1 MRRVAIVGGSLAAVH
16 AAEVLREEGFEGEIT
31 LVSAEEHLPYDRPP
45 LSKEALSNGVDI
57 EKLYLRSPQWYEDN
71 AVTPRLGVAAKELNV
86 RERTLRLADG
96 ADLPYDGAVLATGS
110 RARRLPAVEGI
121 PGAYVVRNIADA
133 QELREKLEPGK
144 HLLLVGAG
152 FIGLEIAATARQ
164 MGVEVSVIDVGRAP
178 LARALGDDVGTWF
191 RELHTRNGV
200 DVVCT
205 CSVERFV
212 PTAHG
217 VRAELS
223 NGSTLHADIVAAGIG
238 AIPNVDWLEGS
249 GLRIGNGVL
258 TAADLSTGAPGVVAA
273 GDIARWY
280 NPLFDEEMRVE
291 HWTNAVEQGRHA
303 ARTLLGANEVFS
315 SVPYFWSDHYSA
327 KMRFVGRGTAAT
339 DVLVE
344 EATDTR
350 LTAVYGR
357 DGVVRGAVCVN
368 APRQLV
374 KYRSAIRDQVAW
386 RDIAGAA
393 ATAVV

>member
-1 MRRVAIVGGSLAAVH
+1 MRRVAVVGGSLAAVH
-16 AAEVLREEGFEGEIT
+16 AAEALREEGFEGEIT

-45 LSKEALSNGVDI
+45 LSKEALSSGVDI
-57 EKLYLRSPQWYEDN
+57 EKLHLRSPQWYEDN
-71 AVTPRLGVAAKELNV
+71 AVTTRLGAAARELDIAG
-86 RERTLRLADG
+86 RTLRLADG
-96 ADLPYDGAVLATGS
+96 TDLAYDGLVLATGS
-110 RARRLPAVEGI
+110 RARRLPAVEGV
-121 PGAYVVRNIADA
+121 PGAYVVRNLADA

-152 FIGLEIAATARQ
+152 FISLEIAATARQ

-178 LARALGDDVGTWF
+178 LARALGDDVGAWF

-212 PTAHG
+212 PTPGG

-223 NGSTLHADIVAAGIG
+223 TGGAVHADVVAAGIG
-238 AIPNVDWLEGS
+238 AVPNVEWLEGS
-249 GLRIGNGVL
+249 GLSVANGVL
-258 TAADLSTGAPGVVAA
+258 TAADLSTGVPGIVAA

-303 ARTLLGANEVFS
+303 ARTLLGANEAFS

-327 KMRFVGRGTAAT
+327 KMRFVGRGVAAT
-339 DVLVE
+339 DVVVE
-344 EATDTR
+344 EATETR

-357 DGVVRGAVCVN
+357 DGLVRGAVCVN

-374 KYRSAIRDQVAW
+374 KYRTAIHDQVPW
-386 RDIAGAA
+386 QDVTGAT
-393 ATAVV
+393 ATAVL